1 MARPKKNPTA
11 DDISIEDAVEAAVEA
26 VETVFTVAV
35 EDIKEE
41 IDDSIGYVVELSE
54 ATKAELA
61 AGAEALKKY
70 LVG

>member
-1 MARPKKNPTA
+1 MARPKKNPNA
-11 DDISIEDAVEAAVEA
+11 DDISISDAVDAAVEA
-26 VETVFTVAV
+26 VETVFSVAV
-35 EDIKEE
+35 EDIKDE
-41 IDDSIGYVVELSE
+41 IDDSIDFVVELSA

>member
-1 MARPKKNPTA
+1 MARPKKNPSA
-11 DDISIEDAVEAAVEA
+11 DDISIEDAVEAATKA

-41 IDDSIGYVVELSE
+41 IDDSIDYVVELSE

-61 AGAEALKKY
+61 AGAAALKKY

>member
-1 MARPKKNPTA
+1 MARPKKNVTA
-11 DDISIEDAVEAAVEA
+11 EDISIEDAVSAAVEA
-26 VETVFTVAV
+26 VETVFNVAV
-35 EDIKEE
+35 EDIEDE
-41 IDDSIGYVVELSE
+41 IDDSIDFVVELSA